1 MLVFGG
7 VLGSIA
13 KGIDSLLNGSK
24 QASDIIARYGGAS
37 GLTDAYLVTCMTFL
51 AMAAAVYG
59 VQAVLRLRAEETS
72 GRAEPVLAGRVGRA
86 AWATSHVV
94 YPAFGGVLLM
104 LAGGLGTGIGAGAVL
119 GDFWSWTGKMLLSGL
134 AQVPAVWIF
143 AAAGLALFGLVPKY
157 TSAAWGVLGV
167 LLLIAYL
174 GPAIDLGPWFLD
186 LTPFTH
192 IPHIPGGTF
201 RWAPILWLTG
211 VSAVLTAAGYR
222 GLQRRD
228 VTP

>member
-1 MLVFGG
+1 
-7 VLGSIA
+7 
-13 KGIDSLLNGSK
+13 
-24 QASDIIARYGGAS
+24 
-37 GLTDAYLVTCMTFL
+37 MTFL
-51 AMAAAVYG
+51 AMAGAVYG
-59 VQAVLRLRAEETS
+59 VQSVLRLRAEETG
-72 GRAEPVLAGRVGRA
+72 GRAEPLLAAGVSRT

-94 YPAFGGVLLM
+94 YPALGSALLM

-119 GDFWSWTGKMLLSGL
+119 GDLGGWVGRMLVSGL

-143 AAAGLALFGLVPKY
+143 AAAGLALFGLVPRY
-157 TSAAWGVLGV
+157 TSAAWGVLGA

-174 GPAIDLGPWFLD
+174 GPAINLGQWFLD

-201 RWAPILWLTG
+201 HWAPILWLVG
-211 VSAVLTAAGYR
+211 ISAVLTAAGYL

-228 VTP
+228 VTA